1 MGTEPNLMDA
11 GASEIAA
18 APGVLCWLDAG
29 LAAPV
34 RPIHPEV
41 ERIAENRRASAATGI
56 AFLPVEFSCVARF
69 PAQRKP
75 SFMLEVFIA
84 AIVVAAK
91 RMGPTVP
98 MDI

>member
-34 RPIHPEV
+34 RPVQPEV
-41 ERIAENRRASAATGI
+41 EMMAESRRASAVTGI
-56 AFLPVEFSCVARF
+56 AFLPVEFACIARF
-69 PAQRKP
+69 PAQRNP

-91 RMGPTVP
+91 R
-98 MDI
+98 